1 MNKLNKILTIIM
13 IILFPLGIIY
23 CIGKN
28 LFNGN
33 FASFLGG
40 WFLFGLGFVFCII
53 LLRPDI
59 SEPVFE
65 FFRSI
70 KGVLL

>member
-1 MNKLNKILTIIM
+1 MKNLNKILTIIM

-28 LFNGN
+28 LFSDN

-40 WFLFGLGFVFCII
+40 IFIFILGVGLSIYY
-53 LLRPDI
+53 LRPDI
-59 SEPVFE
+59 LEPILNFI
-65 FFRSI
+65 RNLI
-70 KGVLL
+70 N